1 MKRRVVGVILAA
13 GLLSGCYTYT
23 ETGRGV
29 SLDAH
34 TYISTTWSP
43 KTVQLID
50 TRSGEVMWEYELA
63 VGKQLT
69 VRFYADK
76 EPDNAYT
83 PDLMRWE
90 VWDQPTSGG
99 KLSNSM
105 PVPPSTARRL
115 EWFERDKPEM
125 PPSEG

>member
-1 MKRRVVGVILAA
+1 MTRRVLGVVAAA
-13 GLLSGCYTYT
+13 GLMSGCYVYT

-29 SLDAH
+29 SLDAQ
-34 TYISTTWSP
+34 TYISTTWEP

-50 TRSGEVMWEYELA
+50 TRTGEVMWEYELA

-76 EPDNAYT
+76 EPSNTYT

-90 VWDQPTSGG
+90 VWDEPTSGG
-99 KLSNSM
+99 KLTNTM
-105 PVPPSTARRL
+105 LVPPSSARRI
-115 EWFERDKPEM
+115 EWFLRDTPEM
-125 PPSEG
+125 PPAEG